1 MSPTSSR
8 RNAQH
13 NLSTSLLASSS
24 QTSMLWNIQYLESL
38 MKFINDSR
46 NSQTIKLQSRINH
59 FNSKMFAKIE
69 NMKMERNRILY
80 ENETK
85 MKN

>member
-8 RNAQH
+8 RNAEH
-13 NLSTSLLASSS
+13 NLSTSLLPSSS

-69 NMKMERNRILY
+69 SMKLERNRILY

-85 MKN
+85 MKK